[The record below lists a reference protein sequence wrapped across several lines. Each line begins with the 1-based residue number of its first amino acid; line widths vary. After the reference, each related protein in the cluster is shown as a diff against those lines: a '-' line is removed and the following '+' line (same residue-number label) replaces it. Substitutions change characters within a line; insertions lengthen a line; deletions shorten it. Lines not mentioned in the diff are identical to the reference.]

1 MSDNT
6 LSFNYLCV
14 KLALEEIDYIV
25 VHELSHIKHKNHS
38 KEFWKQVAKEFPD
51 FKKIRSFITL

>member
-38 KEFWKQVAKEFPD
+38 KEFWEQVAKEFPD